1 MPRLAFSLLALAL
14 LPASQQRQIQGDT
27 VPFVGCPGTGMAEAS
42 EPPQGKPRTVALNHG
57 LAVGIAFYEGEGAP
71 GVFAPRG
78 WHCHVWS
85 GSAGATLLVTPVSL
99 DSTHF
104 PLPRIRDQAVEIA
117 IFDGGTSGRYE
128 VEGYAS
134 LLFSRVAA
142 KYIERVR
149 SGDFEPGHE
158 FERARFANDSVTYAN
173 RLLAQFITPANKT
186 GLGTLGYLGPSHDAI
201 RGIVVIDTTG
211 DWDVSIL
218 RVRLGSNQRHLETAI
233 LRLARPCMHSIH
245 GC

>member
-1 MPRLAFSLLALAL
+1 MTRLALLLFALAL
-14 LPASQQRQIQGDT
+14 LPASQQPQIQWET
-27 VPFVGCPGTGMAEAS
+27 VPFVGCPGTGMAEAL
-42 EPPQGKPRTVALNHG
+42 EPPQGEPRTVALNRG
-57 LAVGIAFYEGEGAP
+57 LAVAIAFYKGEGAP
-71 GVFAPRG
+71 GLFAPRG

-85 GSAGATLLVTPVSL
+85 GSAGATLLVTPVSI

-149 SGDFEPGHE
+149 SGDFEQAQE

-173 RLLAQFITPANKT
+173 RFLAAFTTPATKT
-186 GLGTLGYLGPSHDAI
+186 GLGTLGHLGPSHDAI
-201 RGIVVIDTTG
+201 RGIV
-211 DWDVSIL
+211 
-218 RVRLGSNQRHLETAI
+218 
-233 LRLARPCMHSIH
+233 
-245 GC
+245 